1 MYTAK
6 ASSAW
11 KWPLWVPM
19 VTGEVLSLFALASAI
34 LRVLR
39 IIKDTWEGGVGWLS
53 FEYNFGEG
61 GLAMQLN
68 LTK

>member
-1 MYTAK
+1 MGSNRSMYTAK

-19 VTGEVLSLFALASAI
+19 VTGEVLILFALASAI

-39 IIKDTWEGGVGWLS
+39 IIQIRGKLVLVGT
-53 FEYNFGEG
+53 FG
-61 GLAMQLN
+61 
-68 LTK
+68 